1 MNTEKT
7 NDIKVEDYIDVS
19 AILRQVD
26 IENAKQVL
34 KREGYFVDALY
45 NTMDITMNYHCTEEQ
60 AQTVLFEAL
69 TLDSTE
75 QFVFE
80 MIHHVAKIMKLKSI
94 D

>member
-1 MNTEKT
+1 MNAEET
-7 NDIKVEDYIDVS
+7 NDIDIKDYVDVS
-19 AILRQVD
+19 ATLRQLN

-34 KREGYFVDALY
+34 KKEGYFVDALWS
-45 NTMDITMNYHCTEEQ
+45 TFDVTMNYDCTEEQ
-60 AQTVLFEAL
+60 ANTVLFEAL
-69 TLDSTE
+69 TEDSTE